1 MQDTLYGLAASLA
14 LGLTA
19 CTAYQAK
26 PLQAQPDFAMPRT
39 VNAAVMPLP
48 ELAAHR
54 FDARD
59 GLDMTEV
66 AMLAV
71 ANNPQVKLARADRGV
86 SRAQAFAAGLLP
98 DPQLNLVR
106 DFPTN
111 GTAANTSAF
120 NLGISYDFGALVA
133 RSAGMDAARAAL
145 RQTDLKLLWQEW
157 QVVSQARLLFVRTL
171 MQERLM
177 AILQAERTLFAD
189 RYARIERALER
200 GDVTRD
206 VASTDL
212 AALQAIDTRVNDLA
226 RQRAASGHDL
236 NALLGLAAD
245 TQLTLVS
252 EEMMPGL
259 DVNAVRDALKNIAE
273 RRPDLR
279 ALQAGYASQEAR
291 YRQAV
296 LAQFP
301 ALNIGF
307 TRARDTSG
315 LYTRGFGVTL
325 SLPIFNRNRG
335 NIAIES
341 ATRERLHEEYQ
352 TRLNTA
358 VFEVER
364 MLAEQQQFT
373 AQWRRVEAGLA
384 DLEANATAGEKAYE
398 RGALDELVYL
408 NLRASLLNR
417 RMDAL
422 TLQQSLLELQ
432 VALQTLLGSLPQAA
446 PVS

>member
-1 MQDTLYGLAASLA
+1 MQATLYGLVASLA

-26 PLQAQPDFAMPRT
+26 PLQAQPNFAVPLT
-39 VNAAVMPLP
+39 IDAAAMPLP

-54 FDARD
+54 FDASD

-71 ANNPQVKLARADRGV
+71 ANNPQIKLARADSGI

-98 DPQLNLVR
+98 DPQLNLTR

-120 NLGISYDFGALVA
+120 NVGISYDFGALVA
-133 RSAGMDAARAAL
+133 RSAGLDAARAAT

-171 MQERLM
+171 MQQRLM
-177 AILQAERTLFAD
+177 AILQDEQALFAD
-189 RYARIERALER
+189 RYARVKTALER

-206 VASTDL
+206 AASIDL
-212 AALQAIDTRVNDLA
+212 AAVQAIDARIDDLA
-226 RQRAASGHDL
+226 RQSAASRHDL
-236 NALLGLAAD
+236 NALLGLAAE
-245 TQLTLVS
+245 TKLVLS
-252 EEMMPGL
+252 GERVTPGL
-259 DVNAVRDALKNIAE
+259 DKNAVYSALKNVAD

-301 ALNIGF
+301 ALNIGI

-315 LYTRGFGVTL
+315 LYTQGFGITL

-352 TRLNTA
+352 TRLNAA

-373 AQWRRVEAGLA
+373 AQWQRVEASLAGLQST
-384 DLEANATAGEKAYE
+384 ATAGENAYR
-398 RGALDELVYL
+398 RGALDDLVYL
-408 NLRASLLNR
+408 NLRANLLNR
-417 RMDAL
+417 RVDAL
-422 TLQQSLLELQ
+422 SLQQSLLEQQ
-432 VALQTLLGSLPQAA
+432 VAMQTLLGSLPQAA
-446 PVS
+446 PTR